1 MKPKDSEQASNADG
15 KTLIT
20 SAEGLI
26 WCETQGALQG
36 RLIAK
41 GERAVAKLDVL

>member
-1 MKPKDSEQASNADG
+1 MKPKKSEQAGDANG

-20 SAEGLI
+20 FAEGLI

-36 RLIAK
+36 RLIAE
-41 GERAVAKLDVL
+41 GERAVAKLDIL